1 MKLEKTLNMHNV
13 MNKRKFKY
21 LENPIW
27 IGNIDIDI
35 ILISNKVY
43 FGKDC
48 YKYFDS
54 QKDNK

>member
-54 QKDNK
+54 